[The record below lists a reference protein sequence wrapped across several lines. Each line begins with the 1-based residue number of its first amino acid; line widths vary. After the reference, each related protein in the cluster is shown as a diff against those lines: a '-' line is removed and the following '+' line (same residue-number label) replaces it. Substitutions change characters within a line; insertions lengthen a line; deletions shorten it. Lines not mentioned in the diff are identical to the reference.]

1 MSKDFYNCIKA
12 AFRVGII
19 AGVINLIWFIAA
31 RIIFLIEYPAVK
43 WYFVLIATML
53 PILLGG
59 VIYYL
64 IYSATRYHRI
74 IFVIG
79 CMVLLVC
86 SLAAGP
92 LSPILPDGSP
102 STRDFMILTIPMH
115 FVAAGMA
122 AFVLPVWNHLNPSRE
137 QTAQGGAA

>member
-1 MSKDFYNCIKA
+1 MSRDFYNCIKA
-12 AFRVGII
+12 AFKVGII
-19 AGVINLIWFIAA
+19 AAVINLIWFIAA
-31 RIIFLIEYPAVK
+31 RIIFLIDYPSVK

-59 VIYYL
+59 VVYYL
-64 IYSATRYHRI
+64 IYTATRYHRVV
-74 IFVIG
+74 FMIG

-86 SLAAGP
+86 SLLAGP

-115 FVAAGMA
+115 CVAAAMA
-122 AFVLPVWNHLNPSRE
+122 AFVLPVWNHLNSPE
-137 QTAQGGAA
+137 QAEAPEHAA